1 MMGPFPFVS
10 CWSCSEQGALFLAC
24 MVSFKF
30 GGRELRLAVLHSL
43 NVMLAG
49 PCMPL
54 QVALFAWCFQLLAAY
69 VDSAPVLSFLLMVE
83 HFPPVSIMGE
93 LFSNSRAG
101 GSSVLEKALG

>member
-1 MMGPFPFVS
+1 MGPFPFVS
-10 CWSCSEQGALFLAC
+10 CWSCSELGALFLAC

-43 NVMLAG
+43 NVMMVG

-69 VDSAPVLSFLLMVE
+69 VDSVPMLSFLLMVE

-101 GSSVLEKALG
+101 GS